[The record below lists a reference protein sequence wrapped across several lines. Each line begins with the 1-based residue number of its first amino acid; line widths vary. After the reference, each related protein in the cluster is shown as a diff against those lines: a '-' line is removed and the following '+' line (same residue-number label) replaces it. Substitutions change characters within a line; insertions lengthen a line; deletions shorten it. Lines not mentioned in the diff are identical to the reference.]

1 MSYQN
6 AVRSAPAARR
16 TPSPRQ
22 VSHALSTATHGSEP
36 SDPVFDQVLLERLG
50 AMLQALKSAPDL
62 DQAIRLPEVLGI
74 VGISKSS
81 WYARLNPRSPTHDTR
96 VPRPFKLG
104 RSPNSPSV
112 WWRSAVVAYL
122 NACAD
127 AQASS

>member
-1 MSYQN
+1 MSHQN
-6 AVRSAPAARR
+6 AVRSAPAASR

-22 VSHALSTATHGSEP
+22 ISHALSTAMHGSEP
-36 SDPVFDQVLLERLG
+36 SEPAFDQALLERLG
-50 AMLQALKSAPDL
+50 AMIQALQSAPDL

-81 WYARLNPRSPTHDTR
+81 WYARLNPRSPTHDPR

-104 RSPNSPSV
+104 HSPNSPSV

-122 NACAD
+122 NACAN
-127 AQASS
+127 AQASY